1 MPRYLEVKRLKSPA
15 GLATAAHQGTVE
27 RGQLRGPFSTT
38 IWETGVPGFPQA
50 RCRLEGGAG
59 SEKC

>member
-1 MPRYLEVKRLKSPA
+1 MPQYLGVKRLKSPA

-27 RGQLRGPFSTT
+27 RGQQRGPFSTT
-38 IWETGVPGFPQA
+38 IWETGVHGFPQA